1 MQRKRILI
9 LGGGI
14 SGLSLAYYLAKRKDL
29 FDIHLIE
36 KSERA
41 GGWIDSD
48 SSTGFFFEKGPRV
61 FRGAKSK
68 EFLSLASEIGMGK
81 EMIPCNPNAG
91 SRYLWREGKLRKTP
105 VLSWGLIK
113 GAFRDLYV
121 KPEIGKDESVWDF
134 ACRRFNPQIAQD
146 VFDPMVT
153 GIYGGNMK
161 EISIKLGFPQFKA
174 LEEKYGS
181 VIKGFL
187 KTPRFK
193 GPRLFSFQRGM
204 KSFIKRLEEMTP
216 VQFHYGEEI
225 SSIQSKGTSF
235 EAKTSKAT
243 YETDF
248 LFSALPCHIIGR
260 LLFPQLLN
268 ISLHGTTLVHL
279 GYHQKV
285 LKKNGFGYLVGS
297 KEKDEILGVMF
308 DSNSFTQFNRSPEET
323 RLTVML
329 KRDDLS
335 DAEARDLALK
345 GLRNHLKI
353 KDQPD
358 VSLVLRAPKV
368 FPQLK
373 VGHEKIL
380 NDVEAVRKEKYPQLR
395 LVGNYFYGVG
405 VNDCI
410 ARTKSVSDIFLSETV
425 S

>member
-1 MQRKRILI
+1 M
-9 LGGGI
+9 GGGV
-14 SGLSLAYYLAKRKDL
+14 SGLTLAYYLAQKNDL

-61 FRGAKSK
+61 FRGSKSK
-68 EFLSLASEIGMGK
+68 EFLELAAEIGMDR
-81 EMIPCNPNAG
+81 EMIPCNPEAK
-91 SRYLWREGKLRKTP
+91 SRYLWIDGKLRKAP
-105 VLSWGLIK
+105 LLSWGLIK
-113 GAFRDLYV
+113 GVIRDLYV
-121 KPEIGKDESVWDF
+121 KPEIGNDESVWDF
-134 ACRRFNPQIAQD
+134 ACRRFNAQVAQD
-146 VFDPMVT
+146 VFDPLVT

-161 EISIKLGFPQFKA
+161 EISMKLGFPAFKA
-174 LEEKYGS
+174 LEEKHGS
-181 VIKGFL
+181 VIKGLF
-187 KTPRFK
+187 KTPRYQ

-204 KSFIKRLEEMTP
+204 KSFIKKLEEKTP
-216 VQFHYGEEI
+216 IHFHYGEEI
-225 SSIQSKGTSF
+225 TSISPSL
-235 EAKTSKAT
+235 EVKTSEGIYQAD
-243 YETDF
+243 Y
-248 LFSALPCHIIGR
+248 LFSALPCHIIGK

-268 ISLHGTTLVHL
+268 ISFQGTTLVHL
-279 GYHQKV
+279 GYRRKV
-285 LKKNGFGYLVGS
+285 LRKNGFGYLVAS
-297 KEKDEILGVMF
+297 REKDDVLGVVF
-308 DSNSFTQFNRSPEET
+308 DSNAFNQFNQSKEET

-345 GLRNHLKI
+345 ALKNHLKI

-358 VSLVLRAPKV
+358 VSMVLRAPKV

-380 NDVEAVRKEKYPQLR
+380 NTVEAIRKEKYPQLR

-410 ARTKSVSDIFLSETV
+410 ARAKSVADIFLRETV
-425 S
+425 N

>member
-1 MQRKRILI
+1 MQKKRILI

-14 SGLSLAYYLAKRKDL
+14 SGLSLAYYLAKQKDL
-29 FDIHLIE
+29 FDIHLLE
-36 KSERA
+36 KSERP

-48 SSTGFFFEKGPRV
+48 NSTGFFFEKGPRV
-61 FRGAKSK
+61 FRGSKSQ
-68 EFLSLASEIGMGK
+68 EFLSLVSDIGMDK
-81 EMIPCNPNAG
+81 EMIPCNPEATG
-91 SRYLWREGKLRKTP
+91 RYIWSKGRLRKAP
-105 VLSWGLIK
+105 ILSWGLLK
-113 GAFRDLYV
+113 GAFRDLYA
-121 KPEIGKDESVWDF
+121 KPLGKDESVWDF
-134 ACRRFNPQIAQD
+134 ACRRFNSQVAQD
-146 VFDPMVT
+146 VFDPLVT

-181 VIKGFL
+181 VIKGLL
-187 KTPRFK
+187 KSPKFQ
-193 GPRLFSFQRGM
+193 GPRMFSFQRGM
-204 KSFIKRLEEMTP
+204 KSFIKKLEEMTP
-216 VQFHYGEEI
+216 VHFHYGEEI
-225 SSIQSKGTSF
+225 TAIHSRGEGFEVKTSKGTY
-235 EAKTSKAT
+235 EA
-243 YETDF
+243 DF

-268 ISLHGTTLVHL
+268 ISFHGTTLVHL

-285 LKKNGFGYLVGS
+285 LKKKGFGYLVAS
-297 KEKDEILGVMF
+297 QENDDLLGVVF

-329 KRDDLS
+329 KREDVS
-335 DAEARDLALK
+335 DGEARDLAIKSLK
-345 GLRNHLKI
+345 NHLKI

-380 NDVEAVRKEKYPQLR
+380 SDVEAVRKERYPSLR

-410 ARTKSVSDIFLSETV
+410 ARAKSVSDIFLSETV

>member
-1 MQRKRILI
+1 MQKKRILI

-14 SGLSLAYYLAKRKDL
+14 SGLSLAYYLAKRNDL

-36 KSERA
+36 KSERC

-48 SSTGFFFEKGPRV
+48 NSTGFFFEKGPRV
-61 FRGAKSK
+61 FRGSKSK
-68 EFLSLASEIGMGK
+68 EFLALASEIGLGL
-81 EMIPCNPNAG
+81 EMIPCNPEAK
-91 SRYLWREGKLRKTP
+91 SRYVWSEGKLHKAP

-121 KPEIGKDESVWDF
+121 KPKVEDESVWDF
-134 ACRRFNPQIAQD
+134 ACRRFNERVAQD
-146 VFDPMVT
+146 VFDPLVT

-161 EISIKLGFPQFKA
+161 EISIKLGFPSFKS
-174 LEEKYGS
+174 LEEKHGS
-181 VIKGFL
+181 VIRGLL
-187 KTPRFK
+187 KTPRFN

-204 KSFIKRLEEMTP
+204 KSFIKKLEELTP
-216 VQFHYGEEI
+216 VQFHTGEEI
-225 SSIQSKGTSF
+225 TAIQSKEEGF
-235 EAKTSKAT
+235 EVKTSKGS
-243 YETDF
+243 YEADY
-248 LFSALPCHIIGR
+248 LFSALPSHIIGR
-260 LLFPQLLN
+260 LLFPQLMN

-279 GYHQKV
+279 GYNQKV
-285 LKKNGFGYLVGS
+285 LKKNGFGYLVS
-297 KEKDEILGVMF
+297 SRENDNILGVVF
-308 DSNSFTQFNRSPEET
+308 DSNAFPQFNRSSEET

-329 KRDDLS
+329 RQDNLS

-345 GLRNHLKI
+345 GLKNHLKI
-353 KDQPD
+353 AMQPR

-373 VGHEKIL
+373 VGHDKIL
-380 NDVEAVRKEKYPQLR
+380 DDVEAMRKEKYPRLR

-410 ARTKSVSDIFLSETV
+410 ARAKSVSDIFLNETV